1 MATVH
6 LVKTPDQWIHQASE
20 QPEGRTGFGDWLR
33 RAREARGLTLADI
46 TRETKIPLRNLEA
59 LEHGNLGFV
68 PAFYERAEVR
78 AIARAVGV
86 DEGLAIG
93 RLDSAIAPVV
103 PEPKPRVAVSTHQIG
118 LQGMLGALALALLVW
133 AVSNPGRSW
142 FGGAAEPVPTRVETS
157 PVVPNGGEPVT
168 RPSEPSSA
176 DIPVVAPA
184 AATPVATPVAVRVET
199 AVAAPVAPAEVTTE
213 VAAPS
218 GTVTQLVVRTEPA
231 GARVTVNGIGWGV
244 SPVTIRHLPPGTK
257 HIRITKEGFASTE
270 RVLTIDTGQRQA
282 IDFQLNGAP

>member
-6 LVKTPDQWIHQASE
+6 LVKTPDQWIHQAS
-20 QPEGRTGFGDWLR
+20 QPAESRTGFGEWLR

-93 RLDSAIAPVV
+93 RLDSAITPAV
-103 PEPKPRVAVSTHQIG
+103 PEPKPRVPASTHLIG
-118 LQGMLGALALALLVW
+118 LQGMVGALALALLVW
-133 AVSNPGRSW
+133 AVANPGRSW
-142 FGGAAEPVPTRVETS
+142 PGGAAEPVPTRAETS
-157 PVVPNGGEPVT
+157 PVVTSGREPLV
-168 RPSEPSSA
+168 RASEPWSA
-176 DIPVVAPA
+176 AIPDAAPA
-184 AATPVATPVAVRVET
+184 AATPVAIPVAAQVEKPLAT
-199 AVAAPVAPAEVTTE
+199 PVAPADATTA

-218 GTVTQLVVRTEPA
+218 GTVTQLVVKTEPA

-270 RVLTIDTGQRQA
+270 RVLTIDTGQQQA
-282 IDFQLNGAP
+282 IDLQLHGAP